1 MTLCHDKRVNSPK
14 IYNNSKHISTKHQ
27 RSKIYEGNINRTE
40 GNKRQ
45 LYDKSRKL
53 ISSLSTMD
61 KISRQKIKQETEDLN
76 NTRDR
81 LDLIDKYRTLH
92 PTKAEHTFFSS
103 VHGEFSRSN
112 CILDHKTSLN

>member
-1 MTLCHDKRVNSPK
+1 MTLYHDKRVNSPK
-14 IYNNSKHISTKHQ
+14 IYNNSKHISTKYQ

-45 LYDKSRKL
+45 LYNNSRKL
-53 ISSLSTMD
+53 NSLLSTMD
-61 KISRQKIKQETEDLN
+61 KISRQKIKQEIEDLN
-76 NTRDR
+76 NTIDR
-81 LDLIDKYRTLH
+81 LDMYRTLH
-92 PTKAEHTFFSS
+92 PTKAEYTFFSS